1 MRCCEYIGVST
12 LAPQPQRMLHS
23 LLAQAAHALPSQCMV
38 CRAWGPVRVCNACT
52 SRFSRPVARCS
63 TCALPLTGNTSPSIT
78 QCGECLLHPS
88 ALDACIAVVDYGYPW
103 DGLLAQ
109 LKFNGHSHSGGAGP
123 NASVA
128 RAIADTMRPLPAAQT
143 ALQRADFIVP
153 IPLAAQRLRQ
163 RGFNQA
169 LEIAKHVLGTGAV
182 ARAKLRPQMLLR
194 TRDTA
199 PQVGLPRAERLH
211 NMRHAFAVEPSL
223 AGKVQDASLVLVD
236 DVTTTTA
243 TLCAAALALRA
254 AGAAR
259 VTGLVFARTLA
270 SD

>member
-1 MRCCEYIGVST
+1 
-12 LAPQPQRMLHS
+12 MLSS
-23 LLAQAAHALPSQCMV
+23 LLAHAAHALPSQCMV
-38 CRAWGPVRVCNACT
+38 CRAWGTGRVCSACT

-63 TCALPLTGNTSPSIT
+63 TCALPLAGDAA

-128 RAIADTMRPLPAAQT
+128 RAIADTMRPLAAVQT
-143 ALQRADFIVP
+143 ALQRADFVVP
-153 IPLAAQRLRQ
+153 IPMSTERLRQ

-169 LEIAKHVLGTGAV
+169 LEIAKHVLGSGAV

-194 TRDTA
+194 TRDTQS
-199 PQVGLPRAERLH
+199 QVGLPRAERLR
-211 NMRHAFAVEPSL
+211 NMRHAFAVEPVL
-223 AGKVQDASLVLVD
+223 ASQIQGARLVLVD

-254 AGAAR
+254 AGAAQ
-259 VTGLVFARTLA
+259 VVGLVFARTPA
-270 SD
+270 S

>member
-1 MRCCEYIGVST
+1 
-12 LAPQPQRMLHS
+12 MLTH
-23 LLAQAAHALPSQCMV
+23 LLTRVAHALPSQCMV
-38 CRAWGPVRVCNACT
+38 CRAWGQEPVCSACT
-52 SRFSRPVARCS
+52 GRFSRPVARCS
-63 TCALPLTGNTSPSIT
+63 TCALPLAGDAA

-109 LKFNGHSHSGGAGP
+109 LKFNAHSHSGGTGP

-128 RAIADTMRPLPAAQT
+128 RAIANAMRPLAAVQT
-143 ALQRADFIVP
+143 ALQRADCIVP
-153 IPLAAQRLRQ
+153 IPLSLERLRQ

-169 LEIAKHVLGTGAV
+169 LEIAKHLLGPGAV
-182 ARAKLRPQMLLR
+182 ARAKLRPQLLLR
-194 TRDTA
+194 TRDTIA
-199 PQVGLPRAERLH
+199 QTGLPRAERLR
-211 NMRHAFAVEPSL
+211 NMRHAFAVEPLL
-223 AGKVQDASLVLVD
+223 ASHIQGASIVLVD

-254 AGAAR
+254 AGATR
-259 VTGLVFARTLA
+259 VQGLVFARTLA

>member
-1 MRCCEYIGVST
+1 
-12 LAPQPQRMLHS
+12 MLPS
-23 LLAQAAHALPSQCMV
+23 LLAHAARALPSQCMV
-38 CRAWGPVRVCNACT
+38 CRAWGRDRVCSACT
-52 SRFSRPVARCS
+52 SRFARPVARCA
-63 TCALPLTGNTSPSIT
+63 TCALPLAGDAA

-109 LKFNGHSHSGGAGP
+109 LKFNGQGQSGGAGP

-128 RAIADTMRPLPAAQT
+128 RAVADTMRPLAAVQT

-153 IPLAAQRLRQ
+153 IPLSAQRLRQ

-182 ARAKLRPQMLLR
+182 ARAKLRPHMLLR

-199 PQVGLPRAERLH
+199 PQVGLPRAERLR
-211 NMRHAFAVEPSL
+211 NMRHAFAVEPVL
-223 AGKVQDASLVLVD
+223 ASQIQGARLVLVD

-254 AGAAR
+254 AGSAH

>member
-1 MRCCEYIGVST
+1 
-12 LAPQPQRMLHS
+12 MLSS
-23 LLAQAAHALPSQCMV
+23 LLAHAAHALPSQCMV
-38 CRAWGPVRVCNACT
+38 CRAWGPQRVCSACI
-52 SRFSRPVARCS
+52 SRFTRPIARCS
-63 TCALPLTGNTSPSIT
+63 TCALPLASDAT

-88 ALDACIAVVDYGYPW
+88 ALDACVAVVDYGYPW

-128 RAIADTMRPLPAAQT
+128 RAIADTMRPLPAVQT
-143 ALQRADFIVP
+143 VLQRADFIVP
-153 IPLAAQRLRQ
+153 IALSNQRLRE

-169 LEIAKHVLGTGAV
+169 LEIAKHVLGTGAA
-182 ARAKLRPQMLLR
+182 ARAKLRPHVLLR

-199 PQVGLPRAERLH
+199 PQVGLPRAERLR
-211 NMRHAFAVEPSL
+211 NMRHAFAVEPLLS
-223 AGKVQDASLVLVD
+223 GKVQGASLVLVD

-254 AGAAR
+254 AGAAQ
-259 VTGLVFARTLA
+259 VVGLVFARTLA

>member
-1 MRCCEYIGVST
+1 
-12 LAPQPQRMLHS
+12 MLPS
-23 LLAQAAHALPSQCMV
+23 LLAHAARALPSQCMV
-38 CRAWGPVRVCNACT
+38 CRAWGRDRVCSACT
-52 SRFSRPVARCS
+52 SRFTRPVARCS
-63 TCALPLTGNTSPSIT
+63 TCALPLAGDAA
-78 QCGECLLHPS
+78 QCGECLLQPS

-109 LKFNGHSHSGGAGP
+109 LKFNGHDGAGHSGGAGP

-128 RAIADTMRPLPAAQT
+128 RALADTMRPLAAVQT
-143 ALQRADFIVP
+143 ALQRTDFIVP
-153 IPLAAQRLRQ
+153 IPLSAQRLRQ

-182 ARAKLRPQMLLR
+182 QRAKLRPHMLLR
-194 TRDTA
+194 TRDTLS
-199 PQVGLPRAERLH
+199 QVGLPRAERLR
-211 NMRHAFAVEPSL
+211 NMRHAFAVEPLL
-223 AGKVQDASLVLVD
+223 ASQIQGASLVLVD

-254 AGAAR
+254 AGAAH
-259 VTGLVFARTLA
+259 VVGLVFARTLA

>member
-1 MRCCEYIGVST
+1 MCCCEYIGVTT
-12 LAPQPQRMLHS
+12 LATLLYYANPMLSS
-23 LLAQAAHALPSQCMV
+23 LLAHAAHALPSQCMV
-38 CRAWGPVRVCNACT
+38 CRAWGQERVCSACT
-52 SRFSRPVARCS
+52 GRFSRPVARCS
-63 TCALPLTGNTSPSIT
+63 TCALPLAGDAT
-78 QCGECLLHPS
+78 QCGECLLQPD
-88 ALDACIAVVDYGYPW
+88 ALDTCIAVVDYGYPW

-109 LKFNGHSHSGGAGP
+109 LKFGGHGGGAGP

-128 RAIADTMRPLPAAQT
+128 STLADTMRPLPAVQA
-143 ALQRADFIVP
+143 ALQRTDFIVP
-153 IPLAAQRLRQ
+153 IPLSAQRLRQ

-182 ARAKLRPQMLLR
+182 ARAKLRPEMLLR

-223 AGKVQDASLVLVD
+223 ASKVQDASVLLVD

-254 AGAAR
+254 AGAAH
-259 VTGLVFARTLA
+259 VVGLVFARTLA
-270 SD
+270 SE

>member
-1 MRCCEYIGVST
+1 
-12 LAPQPQRMLHS
+12 MLPS
-23 LLAQAAHALPSQCMV
+23 LLAHAAHALPSQCMV
-38 CRAWGPVRVCNACT
+38 CRAWGPGRVCSACT
-52 SRFSRPVARCS
+52 NRFSRPQQRCT
-63 TCALPLTGNTSPSIT
+63 TCALPLAGDTR

-88 ALDACIAVVDYGYPW
+88 ALDACVAVVDYGYPW

-109 LKFNGHSHSGGAGP
+109 LKFNGQGHSGGAGP

-128 RAIADTMRPLPAAQT
+128 RAIADTMRPLPAVQT
-143 ALQRADFIVP
+143 VLQRADFIVP

-169 LEIAKHVLGTGAV
+169 LEIAKDVLGTGAV

-199 PQVGLPRAERLH
+199 PQVGLPRAERLR
-211 NMRHAFAVEPSL
+211 NMRHAFAVEPLL
-223 AGKVQDASLVLVD
+223 ASQIQGASLVLVD

-254 AGAAR
+254 AGAAH
-259 VTGLVFARTLA
+259 VVGLVFARTLT

>member
-1 MRCCEYIGVST
+1 
-12 LAPQPQRMLHS
+12 MLS
-23 LLAQAAHALPSQCMV
+23 RLLASAFQALPSQCMV
-38 CRAWGPVRVCNACT
+38 CRAWGTGRVCSACT

-63 TCALPLTGNTSPSIT
+63 TCALPLAGDAA

-109 LKFNGHSHSGGAGP
+109 LKFNGHNHSGGAGP

-128 RAIADTMRPLPAAQT
+128 RALADTMRPLPAVHT
-143 ALQRADFIVP
+143 ALQRADCIVP
-153 IPLAAQRLRQ
+153 IPLSAERLRQ

-169 LEIAKHVLGTGAV
+169 LEIAKHLLGPGAV
-182 ARAKLRPQMLLR
+182 ARAKLRSQLLLR
-194 TRDTA
+194 TRDTLA
-199 PQVGLPRAERLH
+199 QTGLPRAERLR
-211 NMRHAFAVEPSL
+211 NMRHSFAVEPLL
-223 AGKVQDASLVLVD
+223 ASQIQGASLVLVD

-254 AGAAR
+254 AGAAQ

>member
-1 MRCCEYIGVST
+1 
-12 LAPQPQRMLHS
+12 MLTR
-23 LLAQAAHALPSQCMV
+23 LLAHATDALPSQCMV
-38 CRAWGPVRVCNACT
+38 CRAWGAGRVCSACT
-52 SRFSRPVARCS
+52 GRFTRPVARCS
-63 TCALPLTGNTSPSIT
+63 TCALPLAGNNTLSIT

-109 LKFNGHSHSGGAGP
+109 LKFSGQGQSGSAGP
-123 NASVA
+123 SASVA
-128 RAIADTMRPLPAAQT
+128 RAIADTMRPLATVQT

-153 IPLAAQRLRQ
+153 IPLATQRLRQ

-182 ARAKLRPQMLLR
+182 ARAKLRPHMLLR

-199 PQVGLPRAERLH
+199 PQVGLPRAERLR
-211 NMRHAFAVEPSL
+211 NMRHAFAVEPLL
-223 AGKVQDASLVLVD
+223 ASQIQGASLVLVD

-254 AGAAR
+254 AGAAH
-259 VTGLVFARTLA
+259 VVGLVFARTLA
-270 SD
+270 SE

>member
-1 MRCCEYIGVST
+1 
-12 LAPQPQRMLHS
+12 MLS
-23 LLAQAAHALPSQCMV
+23 RLLAHAAHALPSQCMV
-38 CRAWGPVRVCNACT
+38 CRAWGQERVCSACT
-52 SRFSRPVARCS
+52 SRFCRAVTRCS
-63 TCALPLTGNTSPSIT
+63 TCALPLAGDAA

-109 LKFNGHSHSGGAGP
+109 LKFGGQGHSGGAGP
-123 NASVA
+123 KASVA
-128 RAIADTMRPLPAAQT
+128 RALADTMRPLPAVQT

-153 IPLAAQRLRQ
+153 IPLSTQRLRE

-169 LEIAKHVLGTGAV
+169 LEIAKHLLGPGAV
-182 ARAKLRPQMLLR
+182 ARAKLRPQLLLR
-194 TRDTA
+194 TRDTLA
-199 PQVGLPRAERLH
+199 QTGLPRTERLR
-211 NMRHAFAVEPSL
+211 NMRHAFAVEPLL
-223 AGKVQDASLVLVD
+223 AGQVQGTSLVLVD

-254 AGAAR
+254 AGAAK

-270 SD
+270 AD

>member
-1 MRCCEYIGVST
+1 
-12 LAPQPQRMLHS
+12 MLSRLIAH
-23 LLAQAAHALPSQCMV
+23 AAHALPSQCMV
-38 CRAWGPVRVCNACT
+38 CRAWVATRVCNACT
-52 SRFSRPVARCS
+52 SRFTQPTARCT
-63 TCALPLTGNTSPSIT
+63 TCALPLEGSAT

-88 ALDACIAVVDYGYPW
+88 ALDGCVAAVDYGYPW

-109 LKFNGHSHSGGAGP
+109 LKFNGHSHGGGAGP

-128 RAIADTMRPLPAAQT
+128 RALADTMRPLAGVQT

-153 IPLAAQRLRQ
+153 IPLSAQRLRQ

-169 LEIAKHVLGTGAV
+169 LEIAKHLLGSSAV
-182 ARAKLRPQMLLR
+182 ARAKLRPHLLLR

-199 PQVGLPRAERLH
+199 PQVGLPRAERLR
-211 NMRHAFAVEPSL
+211 NMRRAFAVEPLL
-223 AGKVQDASLVLVD
+223 ANQMQGARIVLVD

-254 AGAAR
+254 AGAAH
-259 VTGLVFARTLA
+259 VVGVVFARTLA

>member
-1 MRCCEYIGVST
+1 
-12 LAPQPQRMLHS
+12 MLPR
-23 LLAQAAHALPSQCMV
+23 LLAHAARALPSQCMV
-38 CRAWGPVRVCNACT
+38 CRAWGRDRVCSACT
-52 SRFSRPVARCS
+52 SRFARPVARCA
-63 TCALPLTGNTSPSIT
+63 TCALPLAGDAA

-88 ALDACIAVVDYGYPW
+88 ALDACTAVVDYGYPW

-109 LKFNGHSHSGGAGP
+109 LKFNGHGNDSAGHSGGAGP

-128 RAIADTMRPLPAAQT
+128 RAVADTMRPLPAVQT

-169 LEIAKHVLGTGAV
+169 LEIAKHVLGDGAV
-182 ARAKLRPQMLLR
+182 ARAKLCPHMLLR

-199 PQVGLPRAERLH
+199 PQVGLPRAERLR
-211 NMRHAFAVEPSL
+211 NMRHAFAVEPAL
-223 AGKVQDASLVLVD
+223 ASKVQDASVLLVD

-254 AGAAR
+254 AGAAQ